1 MATKKKITHKRD
13 ATRELIVLV
22 PSMWGLSHDD
32 LKNLKAALEPVA
44 RENIRTT
51 FGPICCVCGVTN
63 GNNND
68 NSDS

>member
-22 PSMWGLSHDD
+22 PSMWKLSHEEIKS
-32 LKNLKAALEPVA
+32 LKVALEPVA
-44 RENIRTT
+44 RENIDTT
-51 FGPICCVCGVTN
+51 FGPITVVCGVTN

-68 NSDS
+68 N